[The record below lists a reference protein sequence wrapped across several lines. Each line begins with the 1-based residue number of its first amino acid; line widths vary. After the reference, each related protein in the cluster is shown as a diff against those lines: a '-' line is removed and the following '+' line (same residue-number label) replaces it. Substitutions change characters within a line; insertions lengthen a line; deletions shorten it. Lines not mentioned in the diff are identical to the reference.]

1 MLRREGR
8 RWVPDA
14 IAARGLHFNP
24 AFLDALNGLSSLAD
38 VALTG
43 GDAGLRFALMGKPG
57 RDVMQTNLLLD
68 QQKLDYHNQQEQ
80 WQTFSWPDSQWKP
93 RTLLSWVTT
102 TTGER
107 IYADYPG
114 SWGLI
119 RLLDRAQV
127 TAVDN
132 STYKLTW
139 KTKDGYS
146 LNYMMRT
153 ESGNGP
159 LALLALKGFRLP
171 QQVFVDTP
179 SDTPGGEEMH
189 GVRQ

>member
-1 MLRREGR
+1 M
-8 RWVPDA
+8 
-14 IAARGLHFNP
+14 
-24 AFLDALNGLSSLAD
+24 
-38 VALTG
+38 
-43 GDAGLRFALMGKPG
+43 
-57 RDVMQTNLLLD
+57 
-68 QQKLDYHNQQEQ
+68 
-80 WQTFSWPDSQWKP
+80 
-93 RTLLSWVTT
+93 
-102 TTGER
+102 
-107 IYADYPG
+107 
-114 SWGLI
+114 
-119 RLLDRAQV
+119 
-127 TAVDN
+127 DN

-171 QQVFVDTP
+171 QQVFVETP